1 MSFLDDYSERLS
13 EQPLYVKAGILL
25 IIVAVISAVYWY
37 FFWSPKAEELVR
49 AQNKLKQE
57 EVKVREYEAIAA
69 ELPKFE
75 KEYKKL
81 ENEFELVSR
90 KLPKEKE
97 IPALIDG
104 VYSEIAASNLD
115 SIIFAPQ
122 PQVTKEIYAEIPVEM
137 EVIGTYFNL
146 ADFFDRI
153 SRLPRIVNVR
163 DLQLTRN
170 DIRGGTVILNAKF
183 NVVTFRLLPPQEAKP
198 EDKSKTKTK
207 SRSKARSK

>member
-1 MSFLDDYSERLS
+1 MSFLDDYTERLS
-13 EQPLYVKAGILL
+13 EQPLHIKAGILL
-25 IIVAVISAVYWY
+25 LIVAVISAAYWY
-37 FFWSPKAEELVR
+37 FFWSPKAEELGR
-49 AQNKLKQE
+49 AQTKLKQE
-57 EVKVREYEAIAA
+57 EIKVKEYEAVAA

-75 KEYKKL
+75 KEYQRL
-81 ENEFELVSR
+81 EKEFELVAR
-90 KLPKEKE
+90 KLPKDKE

-104 VYSEIAASNLD
+104 VYSDIAASNLD

-122 PQVTKEIYAEIPVEM
+122 PQVTKEIYAEIPIEM

-170 DIRGGTVILNAKF
+170 DLRGGNVILNAKF
-183 NVVTFRLLPPQEAKP
+183 NVVTFRLLPPQEVKP
-198 EDKSKTKTK
+198 EDTNKTKGK
-207 SRSKARSK
+207 KGKKRGK

>member
-13 EQPLYVKAGILL
+13 EQPLHVKVGILL
-25 IIVAVISAVYWY
+25 LIVAVISAAYWY
-37 FFWSPKAEELVR
+37 FFWSPKAEELEK

-57 EVKVREYEAIAA
+57 ETKVREYEAIAA

-75 KEYKKL
+75 EEYKRL

-90 KLPKEKE
+90 KLPKDKE

-122 PQVTKEIYAEIPVEM
+122 PQVTKEIYAEIPIEM
-137 EVIGTYFNL
+137 EVIGTYFSL

-163 DLQLTRN
+163 DLQLKRN
-170 DIRGGTVILNAKF
+170 DIRGGTPILDAKF
-183 NVVTFRLLPPQEAKP
+183 DVVTFRLLPPQETKP
-198 EDKSKTKTK
+198 DDNKKTKTRK
-207 SRSKARSK
+207 RGK

>member
-1 MSFLDDYSERLS
+1 MAFLDEYTERLN
-13 EQPLYVKAGILL
+13 EQPLQIKAGILL
-25 IIVAVISAVYWY
+25 LIVALISVIYWY
-37 FFWSPKAEELVR
+37 FFWSPKAEELDR
-49 AQNKLKQE
+49 AEKKLKQE
-57 EVKVREYEAIAA
+57 EIKVREYEAIAA

-75 KEYKKL
+75 KEYERL
-81 ENEFELVSR
+81 EREFELVSR

-104 VYSEIAASNLD
+104 VYSEIAASSLE
-115 SIIFAPQ
+115 SIIFAPK
-122 PQVTKEIYAEIPVEM
+122 PQVTKEIYAEIPIEM
-137 EVIGTYFNL
+137 EVVGTYFNL

-183 NVVTFRLLPPQEAKP
+183 DVVTFRLLPPQEAKP
-198 EDKSKTKTK
+198 EDNTKTK
-207 SRSKARSK
+207 SRGRKRGK

>member
-1 MSFLDDYSERLS
+1 MAFLDEYTERLN
-13 EQPLYVKAGILL
+13 EQPLQIKAGILL
-25 IIVAVISAVYWY
+25 LIVALISVVYWY
-37 FFWSPKAEELVR
+37 FFWSPKAEELDR
-49 AQNKLKQE
+49 AEKKLKQE
-57 EVKVREYEAIAA
+57 EIKVREYEAIAP

-75 KEYKKL
+75 KEYERL
-81 ENEFELVSR
+81 EREFELVSR

-104 VYSEIAASNLD
+104 VYSEIAASSLE
-115 SIIFAPQ
+115 SIIFAPK
-122 PQVTKEIYAEIPVEM
+122 PQVTKEIYAEIPIEM
-137 EVIGTYFNL
+137 EVVGTYFNL

-198 EDKSKTKTK
+198 EDNTKTK
-207 SRSKARSK
+207 SRGRKRGK

>member
-1 MSFLDDYSERLS
+1 
-13 EQPLYVKAGILL
+13 LL

-75 KEYKKL
+75 KEYKRL

>member
-1 MSFLDDYSERLS
+1 MSFLDDYTERLN
-13 EQPLYVKAGILL
+13 EQPLQVKAGILL
-25 IIVAVISAVYWY
+25 LIVAVISAAYWY
-37 FFWSPKAEELVR
+37 FYWSPNAEELGR
-49 AQNKLKQE
+49 ARKKLTQA

-75 KEYKKL
+75 KEYKRL
-81 ENEFELVSR
+81 EKEFELVAR
-90 KLPKEKE
+90 KLPKDKE

-104 VYSEIAASNLD
+104 VYSEIAASNLE
-115 SIIFAPQ
+115 SIIFAPK
-122 PQVTKEIYAEIPVEM
+122 PQVTKEIYAEIPIEM

-170 DIRGGTVILNAKF
+170 NIRGGTVILNAKF
-183 NVVTFRLLPPQEAKP
+183 SVVTFRLLPPQEAIP
-198 EDKSKTKTK
+198 EDSQKTKGKGRKRTK
-207 SRSKARSK
+207 